1 MCCFSRHVDAVSAT
15 NIFARSAPDGRQLLV
30 YSMTLSSKED
40 VAMIL
45 PLPVPAN
52 SPEDAL
58 KWISLKEYPDFF
70 KDLRTAFPRR
80 VFAAVDKS
88 DGVRKP
94 SAAPLEVVE
103 VGDFEAS
110 FVPSEKDFER
120 LDERFRLPSTPSA
133 AKGFGFA
140 VFKLK
145 KGSKTVHPMA
155 FEFPRAKPG
164 KLFFPTLHIHDGKVH
179 ETAEFDHALFAQNR
193 EGERLEIQ
201 DWKESDQPASAYVKI
216 AKAQAVVDG
225 ERHLYL
231 REIQGTRKNEDVVV

>member
-1 MCCFSRHVDAVSAT
+1 MCCFSPRVDAVSST
-15 NIFARSAPDGRQLLV
+15 NIFARSSVDGRQFLV
-30 YSMTLSSKED
+30 YAMTLSSKED

-70 KDLRTAFPRR
+70 RDLHRGFPPSP
-80 VFAAVDKS
+80 AAPPPGTKS
-88 DGVRKP
+88 DVPKP
-94 SAAPLEVVE
+94 RALAVVE

-120 LDERFRLPSTPSA
+120 LDERFRLPSTPPA

-145 KGSKTVHPMA
+145 KGSRKIHPMA
-155 FEFPRAKPG
+155 FEFPRANPAR
-164 KLFFPTLHIHDGKVH
+164 LFFPTLHIHDGKVH
-179 ETAEFDHALFAQNR
+179 ETADFDHALFAQNR

-201 DWKESDQPASAYVKI
+201 DWQESPEPASLFVKT
-216 AKAQAVVDG
+216 AKAQGLVDG

-231 REIQGTRKNEDVVV
+231 REILGNRKNEDVVI

>member
-1 MCCFSRHVDAVSAT
+1 MCCFSRHVEAVSGT
-15 NIFARSAPDGRQLLV
+15 NIFARSGPDGRQVLV

-70 KDLRTAFPRR
+70 QDLHRGFPPP
-80 VFAAVDKS
+80 AADPPLLSKS
-88 DGVRKP
+88 EPKP
-94 SAAPLEVVE
+94 RALAVVE

-110 FVPSEKDFER
+110 FVPSAKDFER
-120 LDERFRLPSTPSA
+120 LDERFRLPSTPPA

-145 KGSKTVHPMA
+145 QGSRKVHPMA
-155 FEFPRAKPG
+155 FDFPRANPAR
-164 KLFFPTLHIHDGKVH
+164 LFFPTLHIHDGKVH
-179 ETAEFDHALFAQNR
+179 ETVGFDHALFAQNR

-201 DWKESDQPASAYVKI
+201 DWRESDQPASAFVKI
-216 AKAQAVVDG
+216 AKARGVVDG
-225 ERHLYL
+225 ERHVYL
-231 REIQGTRKNEDVVV
+231 REIRGPRKNEDVVV